1 VRSNVGVIRAISVH
15 DERGAGFRAVGYAR
29 QNGRPAVVVTS
40 SGTAVANLYPS
51 VVEASSDGVPLLI
64 LTADRPYENRDTGSN
79 QSIDQV
85 KIFSP
90 TYIRWFRDILPP
102 SDDVPVSLALSDANH
117 AVAISNQLMGP
128 VHLNIQFRENLAP
141 EGGPIRNDNRIGSTT
156 TFNNLRFT
164 DVPGFSRWSHSG
176 RPWQDTFYP
185 SNNVGQ
191 SILEVAELI
200 IKSRRGIIVT
210 GNLRD
215 AQCNSD
221 GTDSLSTTISY
232 FAKII
237 GFPILAGI
245 QSGALR
251 RELPVV
257 PYSEHLL
264 KNPVVSRG
272 MQPDLVLQLGAPLI
286 SSEIT
291 QIIKSNPTV
300 KHVLVQKLYLHER
313 SDPDHTV
320 THRISSD
327 VGLFL
332 NGIIGHL
339 NRREP
344 AGAKIHGSE
353 LSPLLYLGRELQK
366 EMQHIIQQNGEMDD
380 GVTLTEPQV
389 MMAISEVLSETPLE
403 NSPMSLFLSNSMP
416 VRDGEFFLY
425 PAHYLNKS
433 TFPLSV
439 SVNRGASGIDGSML
453 CVLDVLQLLSSS
465 FLWCALTST
474 SRICGCTV
482 CSNINRNRVWGQF
495 ETNDAYLRRC
505 LNASRPQCSLRID
518 AGW

>member
-1 VRSNVGVIRAISVH
+1 PDLALEFIRKYETFGFDRGYYAGPFGYIGHDTADIVVAIRSALVTNYCESGSGNSWPILQQLQSNSQNTRLGNDTPSSKVSIFGGAGIVEGSTVQGEWTETSHKIGVLATLFPSSPITLQSSSSPNVAWSTAFIEELVRCGITQFYICPGSRNTPLTSAIYKSMRSNVGVIRAISVH

-272 MQPDLVLQLGAPLI
+272 MQPDLVLQLG
-286 SSEIT
+286 
-291 QIIKSNPTV
+291 
-300 KHVLVQKLYLHER
+300 
-313 SDPDHTV
+313 
-320 THRISSD
+320 
-327 VGLFL
+327 
-332 NGIIGHL
+332 
-339 NRREP
+339 
-344 AGAKIHGSE
+344 
-353 LSPLLYLGRELQK
+353 
-366 EMQHIIQQNGEMDD
+366 
-380 GVTLTEPQV
+380 
-389 MMAISEVLSETPLE
+389 
-403 NSPMSLFLSNSMP
+403 
-416 VRDGEFFLY
+416 
-425 PAHYLNKS
+425 
-433 TFPLSV
+433 
-439 SVNRGASGIDGSML
+439 
-453 CVLDVLQLLSSS
+453 
-465 FLWCALTST
+465 
-474 SRICGCTV
+474 
-482 CSNINRNRVWGQF
+482 
-495 ETNDAYLRRC
+495 
-505 LNASRPQCSLRID
+505 
-518 AGW
+518 